1 MSGKGNLVFDFF
13 NVNDE
18 RLDDRVDVLLK
29 HQELS
34 DTRQARNHPAAKSLR
49 FENLDSTHGGTYQL
63 QIFPARYRPVGRF
76 VRVLEG
82 KTARHAFQ
90 LPVDPD
96 RVIRAD
102 FPPFDS
108 LGDDMK
114 RVLENS
120 SVEGNES
127 AAGADLYGALD
138 NFRKA
143 GLLNIYAKMKRTRFP
158 NGRDVFS
165 YVSSMNRIRA
175 QRFFARV
182 QKELRDEVK
191 NSIAANLFHEAS
203 EALHTP
209 PPGFSRADSF
219 KSRDMF
225 GNLQLS
231 FFGKSETLEFIIDA
245 DLDDA
250 QGIQHVF
257 QVLRPVFT
265 GMNTHPYDIHEIL
278 LAHQK
283 IDPMYRLFV

>member
-13 NVNDE
+13 NVSDE
-18 RLDDRVDVLLK
+18 RLDDRVDVFLK

-34 DTRQARNHPAAKSLR
+34 DSQQIRNHPAGKSLR
-49 FENLDSTHGGTYQL
+49 IEGLDSTHGGTYQV
-63 QIFPARYRPVGRF
+63 QIFPTRYRPVGRF
-76 VRVLEG
+76 IRVLEG
-82 KTARHAFQ
+82 KTARHSFQ

-96 RVIRAD
+96 RVVRVD
-102 FPPFDS
+102 FPSFDS
-108 LGDDMK
+108 LGDDLK

-127 AAGADLYGALD
+127 VAGADLYDALD
-138 NFRKA
+138 DFRKA
-143 GLLNIYAKMKRTRFP
+143 GLLNIYAKMKRTKFP
-158 NGRDVFS
+158 KGQDVFS
-165 YVSSMNRIRA
+165 FVSSMNRIRA

-182 QKELRDEVK
+182 QKDMRDEVK

-231 FFGKSETLEFIIDA
+231 FFNNPNTLEFIIDA

-265 GMNTHPYDIHEIL
+265 GKNTHPYDIHEIL

-283 IDPMYRLFV
+283 IDPMYKLIV